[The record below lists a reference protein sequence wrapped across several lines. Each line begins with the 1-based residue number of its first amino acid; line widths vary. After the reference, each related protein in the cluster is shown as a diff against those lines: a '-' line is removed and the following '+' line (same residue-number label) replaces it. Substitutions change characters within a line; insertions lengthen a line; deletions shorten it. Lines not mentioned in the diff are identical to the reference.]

1 LKILHISTYDSGGA
15 GLSCIRLHKGL
26 LELGCSSK
34 VLVLNKTTEVPEVYR
49 YESTGAQLPKIIRWP
64 WLFIKL
70 VLLKLRIPL
79 SRLQKLQFELNC
91 LRQKSSPVYTLP
103 LSEYNVAS
111 HPLVKEAD
119 IIHLHW
125 VAGFLDWPSFFANID
140 KPVVWTIHDENL
152 YYGGFHYH
160 NDRNSCLEAYQGLED
175 KLIEIKQNSLSHCRN
190 LAIVSLSKM
199 MLELSLSGEIVKDR
213 KHFVIHNAVDKD
225 SFIRYDKKYSR
236 SVFNLPEDRKII
248 LFISYY
254 LNDKNKGFRELVTA
268 LNELDI
274 SGLVL
279 FAVGLGKLEIDS
291 KTEINYAGV
300 INDPRLLA
308 IAYSASDLY
317 VLPSSQEAFAQTPL
331 EAMACGLPV
340 VAFPVSGTEE
350 LINKKNGIRTSDF
363 KIDSLKEG
371 IMQAMGTQYDGALIR
386 EDVINR
392 FGVKNIVSQ
401 YLDVYSDSMKQQADQ
416 L

>member
-1 LKILHISTYDSGGA
+1 LC
-15 GLSCIRLHKGL
+15 CIRLHKGL
-26 LELGCSSK
+26 LEQGCSSK
-34 VLVLNKTTEVPEVYR
+34 VLVLNKTTEVPEVYK
-49 YESTGAQLPKIIRWP
+49 YEVSTTRLPKIIRWP

-70 VLLKLRIPL
+70 VLLKLRIPV
-79 SRLQKLQFELNC
+79 SRLQKLQFELNS
-91 LRQKSSPVYTLP
+91 LRKKSSPVYTLP
-103 LSEYNVAS
+103 LSEYDISN
-111 HPLVKEAD
+111 HPLIQEAD

-125 VAGFLDWPSFFANID
+125 VAGFLDWPSFFENID
-140 KPVVWTIHDENL
+140 KPVIWTIHDENL

-160 NDRNSCLEAYQGLED
+160 KDRNSCLEAYKAMEE
-175 KLIEIKQNSLSHCRN
+175 KLVRIKQNSLSHCRN
-190 LAIVSLSKM
+190 LTIVSLSKM
-199 MLELSLSGEIVKDR
+199 MHELSHSCKIVRDR
-213 KHFVIHNAVDKD
+213 KHFIIHNAVDKN
-225 SFIRYDKKYSR
+225 SFSPYIKEYSR
-236 SVFNLPEDRKII
+236 SVFNLPDDRKII

-279 FAVGLGKLEIDS
+279 FAVGLGKSEIDS
-291 KTEINYAGV
+291 KTEISYAGV
-300 INDPRLLA
+300 INDPRLLS
-308 IAYSASDLY
+308 IAYSASDIY
-317 VLPSSQEAFAQTPL
+317 VLSSSQEAFAQTPL

-350 LINKKNGIRTSDF
+350 LINEKNGIRTTDF

-371 IMQAMGTQYDGALIR
+371 IMQAMNTQYNGALIR

-392 FGVKNIVSQ
+392 FGVKNIVGQ
-401 YLDVYSDSMKQQADQ
+401 YLNVYNESMNQHADQ